1 MKKFLLLTL
10 LSFVAF
16 GNIFAGVKV
25 VVFSDPHIIK
35 EGTSNSI
42 GVNTSQNES
51 ISDTKMTDLSNDLV
65 DEMILKIKNVIKP
78 DVVLVT
84 GDLTEN
90 GDSLSHSLMAKKL
103 QALTDGGISV
113 CVVPGNHDIGRL
125 ALKDSL
131 IQITRAI
138 FLNKSKDIFLNTYS
152 FAGYDDAS
160 MKDPNSLSY
169 VREIAPGLVLAA
181 IDSHSGVVSEET
193 IKWIEDKVESLKK
206 FGKTVFAMMHHPLF
220 PHYTGVE
227 LMNSKAVVSDWENV
241 RNRLADAGVR
251 MILTGHLHTSD
262 IATDF
267 NADLSKSIIDVN
279 TGSLATYPCNYRVL
293 EFSDDLFEVNVST
306 GRIEIFRD
314 GENFQAYAKNR
325 LRESVVELAEKQD
338 NILHIMPSTVADIF
352 MVHVEGN
359 EEMNSETERVLSGIK
374 NIVELARSF
383 DLWDDKDLDMTEN
396 MANSV
401 LRDVSNYGDSDRE
414 NKTDDLSLK
423 ISLKDVVSSV
433 HSIEKETDEAK
444 YYDLL
449 GRKTVPSRKGL
460 YIRKDDKAKKIV
472 VTTNIY

>member
-1 MKKFLLLTL
+1 MRKFLLFTL
-10 LSFVAF
+10 LSFVVF
-16 GNIFAGVKV
+16 GNIFAGIKV

-35 EGTSNSI
+35 EGTSSSI
-42 GVNTSQNES
+42 GVNTSRNES

-90 GDSLSHSLMAKKL
+90 GDSLSHSLMAKKM

-125 ALKDSL
+125 VLKDSL

-138 FLNKSKDIFLNTYS
+138 FLNKSKDIFRNTYS

-160 MKDPNSLSY
+160 MEDPNSLSY
-169 VREIAPGLVLAA
+169 VREIAPGLVLTA

-193 IKWIEDKVESLKK
+193 LKWIEDKVESAKK

-227 LMNSKAVVSDWENV
+227 LMNSKAVISDWENV

-267 NADLSKSIIDVN
+267 NADLSKSIVDVS

-293 EFSDDLFEVNVST
+293 EFSDDFSEVNVST
-306 GRIEIFRD
+306 GRVEILRD
-314 GENFQAYAKNR
+314 GEDFQAYAKNR
-325 LRESVVELAEKQD
+325 LRESVVELVEEQD

-383 DLWDDKDLDMTEN
+383 DLWDDKDLDMVEN

-423 ISLKDVVSSV
+423 IPLKDMVTSV
-433 HSIEKETDEAK
+433 QRVEKETGEAK

-449 GRKTVPSRKGL
+449 GRKTIPSRKGL
-460 YIRKDDKAKKIV
+460 YIRKNGKTEKIV
-472 VTTNIY
+472 VTTNLY

>member
-125 ALKDSL
+125 VLKDSL
-131 IQITRAI
+131 IQLTRAI
-138 FLNKSKDIFLNTYS
+138 FLNKSKDVFRNTYS

-193 IKWIEDKVESLKK
+193 LRWIEDKVESAKK

-267 NADLSKSIIDVN
+267 NADLSKSIVDVS

-293 EFSDDLFEVNVST
+293 EFSDDFSEVNVST
-306 GRIEIFRD
+306 GRVEILRE
-314 GENFQAYAKNR
+314 GEDFQAYAKNR
-325 LRESVVELAEKQD
+325 LRESVVELAGKQN

-374 NIVELARSF
+374 TLLDLARSF
-383 DLWDDKDLDMTEN
+383 DLWDDEDLDMVEN

-423 ISLKDVVSSV
+423 ISLKDMVTSV
-433 HSIEKETDEAK
+433 QRVEKETGEAK

-460 YIRKDDKAKKIV
+460 YIRKDGKSKKIFL
-472 VTTNIY
+472 N